1 VADAMGRQEAENAFT
16 SRLGRIGWAM
26 AKHPELT
33 SGTGRLDLD
42 VVRACAE
49 PLAVKVGAMGLFCM
63 ALPKRGLALAVKVES
78 GVSEALPPAVRWAL
92 AQVGVDLALPS
103 PWPLA
108 EVRNVVGQVVGAVEV
123 VR

>member
-1 VADAMGRQEAENAFT
+1 
-16 SRLGRIGWAM
+16 
-26 AKHPELT
+26 
-33 SGTGRLDLD
+33 
-42 VVRACAE
+42 
-49 PLAVKVGAMGLFCM
+49 
-63 ALPKRGLALAVKVES
+63 VES

-92 AQVGVDLALPS
+92 SQVGVELALPS